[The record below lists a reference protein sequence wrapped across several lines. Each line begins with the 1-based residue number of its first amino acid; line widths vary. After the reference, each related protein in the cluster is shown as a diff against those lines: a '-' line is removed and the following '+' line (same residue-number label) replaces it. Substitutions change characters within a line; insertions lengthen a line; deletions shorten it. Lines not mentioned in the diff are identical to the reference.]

1 MALKILRVF
10 LNLFD
15 GEAGAEG
22 AGAAAEAAQG
32 ADDTSRVI
40 YGKQAAEATQTSE
53 PIAEESP
60 AEAEE
65 VNPEKEFKEL
75 VRTKYKA
82 QYEAE
87 LQKAINRR
95 FRNAKANEEELA
107 KHRKLSAYVSRKYE
121 NIDASNLD
129 ELVDAVRN
137 DDYFIEDIAY
147 KNGRTPDQQR
157 VLDSL
162 QEDAAELKALKQ
174 QIADRQEAQEKSERW
189 RAEFTALK
197 EKYGEFDVQ
206 ECLDDPNFMAAI
218 ESGTPVEFAFHG
230 KFHDR
235 LMSDALKF
243 TATQTEKDIVDNI
256 RAKGMRPSE
265 NGSSTSNAGFVQKAD
280 PSKLTASDFEEI
292 AKRIRRGEKI
302 SF

>member
-40 YGKQAAEATQTSE
+40 YGKQAAEATQTGE
-53 PIAEESP
+53 LTAEESP

-65 VNPEKEFKEL
+65 DPTKKFKEL
-75 VRTKYKA
+75 IKGEYKE

-87 LQKAINRR
+87 LQKTLNRR
-95 FRNAKANEEELA
+95 FRTAKAAEDRLA
-107 KHRKLSAYVSRKYE
+107 KADEALSVVAKKYG
-121 NIDASNLD
+121 
-129 ELVDAVRN
+129 VDATDIDSLLAKIN
-137 DDYFIEDIAY
+137 DDDSYIENAAY
-147 KNGRTPDQQR
+147 ERGMTADQYREFDLIQQKANAYEEIQR
-157 VLDSL
+157 
-162 QEDAAELKALKQ
+162 QNAERQ
-174 QIADRQEAQEKSERW
+174 QIREKAEKWRTEAD
-189 RAEFTALK
+189 ALK
-197 EKYGEFDVQ
+197 EKYGEFDFE
-206 ECLDDPNFMAAI
+206 ECLNDESFMAAL
-218 ESGTPVEFAFHG
+218 EAGAPMEFAFHG
-230 KFHDR
+230 KYHDR

-243 TATQTEKDIVDNI
+243 TATQTEKGVVDNI